1 MQCALYSLKSLPLY
15 CGSQFLNSAFLCTES
30 VSSKKPTSYI
40 TPMLN
45 LTCWCLM
52 MNANLQCHVTYLDGT
67 CEPLLS
73 GSENSLSGEMTK
85 QDVSV

>member
-1 MQCALYSLKSLPLY
+1 
-15 CGSQFLNSAFLCTES
+15 
-30 VSSKKPTSYI
+30 
-40 TPMLN
+40 
-45 LTCWCLM
+45 M